1 MTDQEQIKNPS
12 TDTIKSEK
20 KYLEKLMNQKPIGIP
35 SGFFLF
41 FFKRNIRLL
50 QEKFTSKLEI
60 EFSISL
66 NKALDK
72 LSELMIQDAILGEK
86 YPQIQEEILKE
97 MERRK

>member
-12 TDTIKSEK
+12 TDTIESEK
-20 KYLEKLMNQKPIGIP
+20 KYLQELMNKKPIGIP
-35 SGFFLF
+35 SGSFFFLF
-41 FFKRNIRLL
+41 ERSTRLL
-50 QEKFTSKLEI
+50 REIFPSKLEI
-60 EFSISL
+60 EFSISV

-72 LSELMIQDAILGEK
+72 LSELMIFYAILGEK